1 MSESAIKNSELEQL
15 GIVLEEQVLEIGVQ
29 NEYADKIAAEYLE
42 KLASAKGDKN
52 SVLYKSSKVKERY
65 KQSDLH
71 QSINRIINK
80 IEPLRVAIIREH
92 LALKQAV
99 AEGNK
104 QAADE
109 SIKAIAKNKMEK
121 GKLEKNLNALMSSA
135 NKLKLAS

>member
-1 MSESAIKNSELEQL
+1 MSESTIKNSELEQL
-15 GIVLEEQVLEIGVQ
+15 GIVLEEQVLEIGIQ
-29 NEYADKIAAEYLE
+29 NEYADKIAAEYVE
-42 KLASAKGDKN
+42 KLASAKEDKN

-71 QSINRIINK
+71 KSINRIINK

-104 QAADE
+104 QVADE
-109 SIKAIAKNKMEK
+109 SIKAVAKNKMEK
-121 GKLEKNLNALMSSA
+121 GKLEKNLNKLMGSA
-135 NKLKLAS
+135 SKLDLAS

>member
-29 NEYADKIAAEYLE
+29 NEYADKIAAEYVE

-92 LALKQAV
+92 LVLKQAV
-99 AEGNK
+99 SEGNK

>member
-29 NEYADKIAAEYLE
+29 NEYADKIAAEYVE

>member
-1 MSESAIKNSELEQL
+1 MSESTIKNSELEQL
-15 GIVLEEQVLEIGVQ
+15 GIVLEEQVLEIGIQ
-29 NEYADKIAAEYLE
+29 NEYADKIAAEYVE
-42 KLASAKGDKN
+42 KLASAKEDRN

-71 QSINRIINK
+71 KSINRIINK

-104 QAADE
+104 QVADE
-109 SIKAIAKNKMEK
+109 SIKAVAKNKMEK
-121 GKLEKNLNALMSSA
+121 GKLEKNLNKLMGSA
-135 NKLKLAS
+135 SKLDLAS